1 MSLLE
6 VASRQK
12 YIFICFRQ
20 KKKELLVVYFKIFS
34 NIYEIFRLRSL
45 KVEIFYHED
54 SLLLSLVGEC

>member
-20 KKKELLVVYFKIFS
+20 KKKELLAVNFKIFS

-45 KVEIFYHED
+45 KVEIFYHKD